1 MKRSS
6 LFTWHL
12 TASVP
17 DLLPAC
23 NCYANDLISEHADAV
38 WTTDK
43 RLETARHQTWFAA
56 TATALCKAIR
66 QPNVDPA
73 GGAKREAVTTKAKSS
88 DEKWSSTAC
97 LDQMIFFQFSQCALE
112 QHHISL
118 ALFLYC
124 ELIRRTNS
132 FNHNPAN
139 HLTGYDH

>member
-1 MKRSS
+1 MQMQSGQLTSGWRPLDTKRG
-6 LFTWHL
+6 
-12 TASVP
+12 
-17 DLLPAC
+17 LPLPLQHCAR
-23 NCYANDLISEHADAV
+23 
-38 WTTDK
+38 
-43 RLETARHQTWFAA
+43 RLGNQTF
-56 TATALCKAIR
+56 
-66 QPNVDPA
+66 DPA